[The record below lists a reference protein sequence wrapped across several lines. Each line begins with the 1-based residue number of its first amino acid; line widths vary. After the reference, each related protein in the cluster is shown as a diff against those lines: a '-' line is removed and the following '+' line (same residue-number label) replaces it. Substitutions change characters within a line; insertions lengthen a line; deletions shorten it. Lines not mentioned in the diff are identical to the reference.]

1 MKVNEYD
8 LRFFDNLN
16 NGEAM
21 LQLRVGLDDGTLVIS
36 CNQKTQEN
44 IGFDDKDFKRM
55 SDGTKE
61 ALREKED
68 VINDVED
75 LISIYVQ
82 QISINVKEDNSSKLK
97 NQLRVIINKDV
108 FDTDT
113 VKTLKRAVLGT
124 FFSRFGLSEAEIG
137 KAVG

>member
-1 MKVNEYD
+1 MKVNGYD
-8 LRFFDNLN
+8 LHFFDNLN

-21 LQLRVGLDDGTLVIS
+21 LQLRVGLDEGTPLIS
-36 CNQKTQEN
+36 CNKKTQEN
-44 IGFDDKDFKRM
+44 IGFDDTDFKRI

-61 ALREKED
+61 ALREKD
-68 VINDVED
+68 SDIYDAKD

-82 QISINVKEDNSSKLK
+82 QIGVSVKEDNSSRLK
-97 NQLRVIINKDV
+97 NQLRVIINKEV

-113 VKTLKRAVLGT
+113 AKTLKRAVLGT
-124 FFSRFGLSEAEIG
+124 FFSRFGLSEAEIE